1 MKKIIGLVAVLSLVG
16 CGAEVPLDIT
26 EAPPTVHEIGESHVV
41 SVPLFDEQDN
51 VVGAEFVK
59 VVEVPV
65 LDEQDNVVGTET
77 VITE

>member
-26 EAPPTVHEIGESHVV
+26 EVPAPAEFVE
-41 SVPLFDEQDN
+41 VPVFDEQDN
-51 VVGAEFVK
+51 VVGAEFVE

-65 LDEQDNVVGTET
+65 FDEQDNVVGTET